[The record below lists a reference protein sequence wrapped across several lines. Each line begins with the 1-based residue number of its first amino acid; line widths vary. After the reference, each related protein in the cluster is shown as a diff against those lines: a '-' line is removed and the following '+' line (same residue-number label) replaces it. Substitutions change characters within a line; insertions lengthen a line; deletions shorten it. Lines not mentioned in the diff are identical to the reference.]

1 MILLIQYIIR
11 YCVSMNSL
19 FRGQFNNEDYENYN
33 ATNICYTTDLHTK
46 ILKTDGSLLHT
57 FVTVELTDSAEAF
70 RLIYQSTSLTINLQ
84 ISHLGSLLRKKKQ
97 GGINKT

>member
-1 MILLIQYIIR
+1 MILLIQYITR
-11 YCVSMNSL
+11 YCVSMNSSVC
-19 FRGQFNNEDYENYN
+19 GQLNNEDYENYN

-84 ISHLGSLLRKKKQ
+84 ISHLGSLLRKQQ